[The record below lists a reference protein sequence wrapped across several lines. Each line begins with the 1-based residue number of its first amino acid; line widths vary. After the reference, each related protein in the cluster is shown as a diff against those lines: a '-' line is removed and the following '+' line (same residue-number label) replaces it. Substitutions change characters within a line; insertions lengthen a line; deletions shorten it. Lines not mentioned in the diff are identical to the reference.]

1 MQAQKPHFWNYS
13 EGNLRISVLLKEK
26 QYSKGVETE
35 ILSEIKKLAYEVNEN
50 KLVTARKALYKSA
63 NVFNYLTDVIDTMNW
78 LSDKIGVGYDY
89 EYLKKYQEVINNFK
103 LETIKEEVVKFFKKE
118 PDVVSVL
125 NPKERE

>member
-1 MQAQKPHFWNYS
+1 VDFDYSFWNYS
-13 EGNLRISVLLKEK
+13 EGNLRISVVLKEK